1 VVKIVLNGSPSLQS
15 AMFDFTIDGFKYF
28 AFLQDSEV
36 TFTEVNGE
44 SRMKLSGVVKL
55 PYDESGK
62 VWDQTA
68 LAGTKVALEMPF
80 GINVGKAAG
89 ATLSVTAPNK

>member
-1 VVKIVLNGSPSLQS
+1 
-15 AMFDFTIDGFKYF
+15 
-28 AFLQDSEV
+28 
-36 TFTEVNGE
+36 
-44 SRMKLSGVVKL
+44 MKLSGVVKL